1 MIKSFVRL
9 VLLHIS
15 CLISY
20 MFPYSCVFLLN
31 RFLGRLLYT
40 GWICREFKSFGSNS
54 YIMPFLSELKGA
66 NCISIGE
73 RCIIRPRVTLTAF
86 DTYNGQLFHP
96 KIVIG
101 DNCSIGEG
109 SHITAI
115 NLIKFGNNVRSG
127 KNILITDNSHG
138 KSVRELLN
146 MAPNFR
152 PLYSK
157 GPVIIDDNVWIGEK
171 SSIMPGVH
179 IGKGVIVAA
188 NSVVTK
194 NVPPY
199 CVVAG
204 VPAKVVKVME

>member
-1 MIKSFVRL
+1 M
-9 VLLHIS
+9 
-15 CLISY
+15 SY
-20 MFPYSCVFLLN
+20 MCPYSYVFLLN

-40 GWICREFKSFGSNS
+40 GWVCREFNSFGSNS

-66 NCISIGE
+66 NYISIGE
-73 RCIIRPRVTLTAF
+73 RSVIRPRVTLTAY
-86 DTYNGQLFHP
+86 DTYKGQLFHP
-96 KIVIG
+96 EITIG
-101 DNCSIGEG
+101 NNCSIGEG

-115 NLIKFGNNVRSG
+115 NSIKFGNNVRLG

-138 KSVRELLN
+138 ESVRELLN
-146 MAPNFR
+146 TAPNFR

-157 GPVIIDDNVWIGEK
+157 GPVVIDDNVWIGEK

-194 NVPPY
+194 DVPPY

-204 VPAKVVKVME
+204 VPAKVVKEMG